1 MADNAKLQEIVKNSG
16 VRKSFL
22 AEKMGISYQGYL
34 KKESGKSEFLANE
47 IAVMKDVLRLSNK
60 EVADIFLS

>member
-16 VRKSFL
+16 VKKSFL
-22 AEKMGISYQGYL
+22 AEKMGISYQGYI
-34 KKESGKSEFLANE
+34 KKESGKSEFLAKE